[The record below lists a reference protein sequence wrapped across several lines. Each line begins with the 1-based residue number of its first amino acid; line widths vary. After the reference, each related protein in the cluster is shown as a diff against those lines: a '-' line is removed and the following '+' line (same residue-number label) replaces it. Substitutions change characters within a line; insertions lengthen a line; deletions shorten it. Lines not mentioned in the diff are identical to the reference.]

1 MLLKSGPNSKSFIVI
16 IIIGQSTLSISGM
29 SFSPRYL
36 STTRASWKYNDDD
49 DDEPNELYYDELDD
63 DVEKVAF

>member
-1 MLLKSGPNSKSFIVI
+1 MSSLSRG
-16 IIIGQSTLSISGM
+16 TLSISGM

-36 STTRASWKYNDDD
+36 STTRASWKYNGY

-63 DVEKVAF
+63 DVEQVAF

>member
-1 MLLKSGPNSKSFIVI
+1 
-16 IIIGQSTLSISGM
+16 M

-36 STTRASWKYNDDD
+36 STTRASWKYNGY

-63 DVEKVAF
+63 DVVKVAF